1 MCKSSAPVT
10 SSFTSVVLSCE
21 CNSSFCC
28 TCHLPP
34 AFVSYLQL
42 SEQQW
47 QATLLCR
54 FKNSSPH
61 WKALVCQKFCKF
73 VLECIS
79 KVSNSFFF
87 LLVGNSTDIV
97 WVQGLNNQELSHEI
111 RLDSIVSGCLNKCK
125 SFANLYVSMFS
136 SVTSRSLVTVA
147 KYDSQEFVAVL
158 NSCPWVSRGK
168 KISQKQL

>member
-1 MCKSSAPVT
+1 MQKLSSCNFLIYFCGFELWVQLLFLLHLSFAACLRFLFAAQWAAMAGNIALPLQEFIASLEST
-10 SSFTSVVLSCE
+10 S
-21 CNSSFCC
+21 
-28 TCHLPP
+28 LPKI
-34 AFVSYLQL
+34 LQ
-42 SEQQW
+42 
-47 QATLLCR
+47 
-54 FKNSSPH
+54 
-61 WKALVCQKFCKF
+61 VCSGVYFQGKQF
-73 VLECIS
+73 L
-79 KVSNSFFF
+79 FF